1 MYRHKH
7 QYTYVMPYGR
17 VPMMGGNVYLETGKT
32 LAKRAIPMLKKLW
45 KNLSPE
51 MKQQIISSGIDV
63 ASAGAKK
70 VSKGIQQLSG
80 QAEEKLANLLGK
92 PATKKVSKKARSMLK
107 NLVKENKSKIKLPKK
122 VKENLSRQNKNN

>member
-1 MYRHKH
+1 
-7 QYTYVMPYGR
+7 
-17 VPMMGGNVYLETGKT
+17 
-32 LAKRAIPMLKKLW
+32 MLKKLW
-45 KNLSPE
+45 KNLPPE
-51 MKQQIISSGIDV
+51 IKQQIISSSIDV
-63 ASAGAKK
+63 AAAGAKK

-122 VKENLSRQNKNN
+122 VKENLSQAEQKQLSKGSEKILSNLLYGRGLKIMA